1 MSQNEIHYTLALP
14 RRERSTQPKGALHSQ
29 PLSGQLPRITRLMA
43 LAIKFENLLGEVEG
57 LSYADLARLG
67 GVSRSHVTHI
77 LNLLYLAP
85 DLQERLLFLEPS
97 PTGPDRIYEGDLRRV
112 SQLDEWR
119 EQRRVFE
126 TILAAGPNACYCDS
140 IAAGNGPGLKKN
152 CWIVGGGE
160 AFGC

>member
-1 MSQNEIHYTLALP
+1 MSQNEIHYTLAFP
-14 RRERSTQPKGALHSQ
+14 SRERSTPPKGALHSQ
-29 PLSGQLPRITRLMA
+29 HFSGQLPRITRLMA

-67 GVSRSHVTHI
+67 GVSRSHITHI

-97 PTGPDRIYEGDLRRV
+97 PTGPDRIYEADLRRV

-119 EQRRVFE
+119 DRGRALV
-126 TILAAGPNACYCDS
+126 TLLAAGPTPPPPAPPPPPPPLPAHTHTATPS
-140 IAAGNGPGLKKN
+140 S
-152 CWIVGGGE
+152 
-160 AFGC
+160 